1 MNELIKIEER
11 NGEQL
16 VSARELH
23 KFLEVKTRF
32 DKWFNRMVEYGFIE
46 NIDYILVA
54 QKRATKNP
62 RNPYTEFNDYLLKIS
77 MAKELSMIQRNGK
90 GKQARLY
97 FIECERK
104 AKEQNQIII
113 SKPLI
118 NELMDRLKETEIRLN
133 RLENIKTSI
142 KSNPKM
148 MSISEY
154 ALNKGVKIDSQHMGG
169 IGTKAKN
176 TSKKL
181 GYEVGKAYSS
191 NEATKN
197 IYNVEILEHI
207 SFEFLKR
214 KGQTIININVNKN

>member
-23 KFLEVKTRF
+23 KFLNIETRF
-32 DKWFNRMVEYGFIE
+32 DIWFSRMCEYGFIE
-46 NIDYILVA
+46 NQDFIAYV
-54 QKRATKNP
+54 QKSTFANNRK
-62 RNPYTEFNDYLLKIS
+62 YKQMDYLLKIS
-77 MAKELSMIQRNGK
+77 MAKELSMIQRNEK

-191 NEATKN
+191 NGATKN

-207 SFEFLKR
+207 FFELLKR

>member
-46 NIDYILVA
+46 NIDYIA
-54 QKRATKNP
+54 IGQKRPTAQGNKTT
-62 RNPYTEFNDYLLKIS
+62 YMDYLLKIS

-154 ALNKGVKIDSQHMGG
+154 TLNKGIKIDSQHMGG

-191 NEATKN
+191 NGATKN

-207 SFEFLKR
+207 FFEFLKR

>member
-23 KFLEVKTRF
+23 KFLNIETRF
-32 DKWFNRMVEYGFIE
+32 DIWFSRMCEYGFIE
-46 NIDYILVA
+46 NQDFIAYV
-54 QKRATKNP
+54 QKSTFANNRK
-62 RNPYTEFNDYLLKIS
+62 YKQMDYLLKIS
-77 MAKELSMIQRNGK
+77 MAKELSMIQRNEK

-113 SKPLI
+113 NKPLI

-191 NEATKN
+191 NGAIKN

-207 SFEFLKR
+207 FFEFLKR

>member
-32 DKWFNRMVEYGFIE
+32 DKWFNRMCEYGFIE
-46 NIDYILVA
+46 NIDYIA
-54 QKRATKNP
+54 IGQKRPTAQGNKTT
-62 RNPYTEFNDYLLKIS
+62 YMDYLLKIS

-113 SKPLI
+113 NKPLI

-154 ALNKGVKIDSQHMGG
+154 ALNKGVKINSQNMG
-169 IGTKAKN
+169 
-176 TSKKL
+176 
-181 GYEVGKAYSS
+181 
-191 NEATKN
+191 
-197 IYNVEILEHI
+197 EH
-207 SFEFLKR
+207 R
-214 KGQTIININVNKN
+214 N

>member
-32 DKWFNRMVEYGFIE
+32 DKWFNRMCEYGFIE
-46 NIDYILVA
+46 NIDYIA
-54 QKRATKNP
+54 IGQKRPTAQGNKTT
-62 RNPYTEFNDYLLKIS
+62 YMDYLLKIS

-113 SKPLI
+113 NKPLI

-191 NEATKN
+191 NGATKN

-207 SFEFLKR
+207 FFEFLKR

>member
-1 MNELIKIEER
+1 MNELMKIEER

-16 VSARELH
+16 VSARELY
-23 KFLEVKTRF
+23 KFLEIKARF
-32 DKWFNRMVEYGFIE
+32 NDWFNRMIEYGFNE
-46 NIDYILVA
+46 NIDYITIT
-54 QKRATKNP
+54 QKRVTAQGNKTT
-62 RNPYTEFNDYLLKIS
+62 YMDYLLKIS

-97 FIECERK
+97 FIECEKK
-104 AKEQNQIII
+104 AKEQSNQIMIN
-113 SKPLI
+113 KPLI

-142 KSNPKM
+142 KSNSKM

-154 ALNKGVKIDSQHMGG
+154 ALNKGIKIDSQHMGG
-169 IGTKAKN
+169 IGTKARN

-191 NEATKN
+191 NGATKN

-207 SFEFLKR
+207 FFEFLKR

>member
-32 DKWFNRMVEYGFIE
+32 DKWFNRMCEYGFIE
-46 NIDYILVA
+46 NIDYIA
-54 QKRATKNP
+54 IGQKRPTAQGNKTT
-62 RNPYTEFNDYLLKIS
+62 YMDYLLKIS
-77 MAKELSMIQRNGK
+77 MAKELSMIQRNEK

-154 ALNKGVKIDSQHMGG
+154 ALNKGVKINSQHMEGHR
-169 IGTKAKN
+169 N
-176 TSKKL
+176 
-181 GYEVGKAYSS
+181 
-191 NEATKN
+191 
-197 IYNVEILEHI
+197 
-207 SFEFLKR
+207 
-214 KGQTIININVNKN
+214 

>member
-32 DKWFNRMVEYGFIE
+32 DKWFSRMCEYGFIE
-46 NIDYILVA
+46 NIDYIA
-54 QKRATKNP
+54 IGQKRPTAQGNKTT
-62 RNPYTEFNDYLLKIS
+62 YMDYLLKIS

-113 SKPLI
+113 NKPLI

-154 ALNKGVKIDSQHMGG
+154 TLNKGIKIDSQHMGG

-191 NEATKN
+191 NGATKN

-207 SFEFLKR
+207 FFEFLKR

>member
-32 DKWFNRMVEYGFIE
+32 DKWFNRMCEYGFIE
-46 NIDYILVA
+46 NIDYIA
-54 QKRATKNP
+54 IGQKRPTAQGNKTT
-62 RNPYTEFNDYLLKIS
+62 YMDYLLKIS

-113 SKPLI
+113 NKPLI

-154 ALNKGVKIDSQHMGG
+154 TLNKGIKIDSQHMGG

-191 NEATKN
+191 NGATKN

-207 SFEFLKR
+207 FFEFLKR

>member
-46 NIDYILVA
+46 NIDYIA
-54 QKRATKNP
+54 IGQKRPTAQGNKTT
-62 RNPYTEFNDYLLKIS
+62 YMDYLLKIS

-154 ALNKGVKIDSQHMGG
+154 ALNKGIKIDSQHMGG

-181 GYEVGKAYSS
+181 GYEVGKAYNS
-191 NEATKN
+191 NGATKN

-207 SFEFLKR
+207 FFEFLRR

>member
-23 KFLEVKTRF
+23 KFLNIETRF
-32 DKWFNRMVEYGFIE
+32 DIWFSRMCEYGFIE
-46 NIDYILVA
+46 NQDFIAYV
-54 QKRATKNP
+54 QKSTFANNRK
-62 RNPYTEFNDYLLKIS
+62 YKQMDYLLKIS

-191 NEATKN
+191 NGATKN

-207 SFEFLKR
+207 FFEFLRR